1 MSYELLHKPWLP
13 GGGGR
18 LPYERGGD
26 ARRLAQGVYIS
37 DFGLTKGVLGKTP
50 LYYSRKGLL

>member
-13 GGGGR
+13 GGGGVGR

-26 ARRLAQGVYIS
+26 ARRLAQGV
-37 DFGLTKGVLGKTP
+37 
-50 LYYSRKGLL
+50 